1 MLSRKVTLKNQFKEI
16 AIYRNRM
23 MVSLLIVM
31 GLMILLIVWVANLQ
45 ISHYEKYRTESDNNR
60 IRVLPVAPTRGLI
73 YDRNGIILAENRSV
87 YSIEIVPEQVKD
99 IESTVQR
106 LSQLLDF
113 DEDDATRFFQELK
126 RTRERFKKI
135 PLKSKLSEQQVARF
149 SVNRHAFP
157 GVSIEA
163 RLVRYYPYGEVLSH
177 ALGYVGRINDR
188 ELQQI
193 DSENYRATRH
203 IGKVG
208 LEKYYETQLH
218 GTIGSQRVESDVQG
232 RVLRVLEQQ
241 PPVAGV
247 DLHLELDLP
256 LQLAAY
262 EALDG
267 HRGAVVAIDPAS
279 GGVLAL
285 VSTPGYD
292 PNLFV
297 TGISTR
303 DYKALLNDNRPLFNR
318 ALRGQYSPG
327 STIKPHIAWLG
338 LESKTVSTQYS
349 IDDNGVYFL
358 PNDEKRR
365 YRDWKKWGHGNSIGY
380 RRAIIESCDTY
391 FYDLAYKLGI
401 DRIAETMSDFGF
413 GESTQIDMGEEVP
426 GLMPS
431 RAWKKGARGVH
442 WFPGETVITGIGQG
456 YWLATPLQIA
466 NSAAVIAND
475 GVRYQLRMVK
485 SIGLAG
491 EQQTILP
498 TLAQR
503 QIDVG
508 DGKHFAR
515 IQQAMKEV
523 NHNKVIGTARSAFL
537 DSTYLSAGKTGTVQL
552 FGLGEDEE
560 YEAENLA
567 ERLRDNALYIGYA
580 PFENPTIAV
589 AVVVEN
595 AGGGGSNA
603 APIARKVMDQYL
615 LRSTEQG
622 EQP

>member
-262 EALDG
+262 EALAG

>member
-1 MLSRKVTLKNQFKEI
+1 MKNQFKEI

-23 MVSLLIVM
+23 MVSLVFVVS
-31 GLMILLIVWVANLQ
+31 LMILLITWVAELQ
-45 ISHYEKYRTESDNNR
+45 VSQYEKYRTESDNNR

-87 YSIEIVPEQVKD
+87 YSLELVPEQIKD
-99 IESTVQR
+99 IDQTI
-106 LSQLLDF
+106 
-113 DEDDATRFFQELK
+113 DELAKILAIDADDRERFYKELQ

-135 PLKSKLSEQQVARF
+135 PIKSKIDEKEVAVF
-149 SVNRHAFP
+149 SVNRHRFP
-157 GVSIEA
+157 GVSVEA
-163 RLVRYYPYGEVLSH
+163 RLVRFYPYGEVLVH

-188 ELQQI
+188 ELQTI
-193 DSENYRATRH
+193 DAQNYRATRH

-208 LEKYYETQLH
+208 IEKFYETELH
-218 GTIGSQRVESDVQG
+218 GVIGSQRVESDVQG
-232 RVLRVLEQQ
+232 RVLDVLEQQ
-241 PPVAGV
+241 DPVAGV

-256 LQLAAY
+256 LQLAAFN
-262 EALDG
+262 ALKG
-267 HRGAVVAIDPAS
+267 QRGAVVAIDPKT

-297 TGISTR
+297 TGISSK
-303 DYKALLNDNRPLFNR
+303 DYKALLNEDRPLFNR

-338 LESKTVSTQYS
+338 LESKTISPNYS

-365 YRDWKKWGHGNSIGY
+365 YRDWKKWGHGKNISY
-380 RRAIIESCDTY
+380 RRAIIESCDTF

-401 DRIAETMSDFGF
+401 DRISDTMKQFGF
-413 GESTQIDMGEEVP
+413 GSLTQIDMGEEVP

-431 RAWKKGARGVH
+431 REWKQGARRVH

-466 NSAAVIAND
+466 NAAAVIANN
-475 GVRYQLRMVK
+475 GVRYQLHVVGA
-485 SIGLAG
+485 IGSNGERRLVAPSLA
-491 EQQTILP
+491 ELQVDI
-498 TLAQR
+498 
-503 QIDVG
+503 G
-508 DGKHFAR
+508 DGEHFKR
-515 IQQAMKEV
+515 IQNAMKEV
-523 NHNKVIGTARSAFL
+523 NHNRVIGTARSAFA
-537 DSTYLSAGKTGTVQL
+537 DAPYLSAGKTGTVQL

-580 PFENPTIAV
+580 PFDDPTIAV

-603 APIARKVMDQYL
+603 APIARKVIDQYL
-615 LRSTEQG
+615 LSSTTENDK
-622 EQP
+622 P